1 MAIRTGPLVVGL
13 ALAAGLMAGCA
24 GLAVPLPPHASAAS
38 RVPDIVRTARAGGES
53 GPHLRFGGSG
63 SVCMCGHGPTE
74 KQIEAAEVRLRAGKA
89 ENRTPSA
96 ASKNGNQRR
105 RMRPR

>member
-1 MAIRTGPLVVGL
+1 MAARTGPLVAGL
-13 ALAAGLMAGCA
+13 TLAAGLLAGCA
-24 GLAVPLPPHASAAS
+24 GLAVPHSPHASAAG
-38 RVPDIVRTARAGGES
+38 RVPDIVRAARAGGEP

-89 ENRTPSA
+89 ESRIPPAT
-96 ASKNGNQRR
+96 SKN
-105 RMRPR
+105 